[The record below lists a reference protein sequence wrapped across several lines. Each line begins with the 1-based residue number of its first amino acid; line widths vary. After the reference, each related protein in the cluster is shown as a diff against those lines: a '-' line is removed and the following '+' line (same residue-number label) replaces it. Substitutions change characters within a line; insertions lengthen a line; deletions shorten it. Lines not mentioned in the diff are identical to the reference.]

1 MGRAASQSPQSALFH
16 NPRRKMPALRLCK
29 GRVRLSLRLTLCLGL
44 GFGYFA
50 PAQAQPAGRRATN
63 IAAILAYPNFYHMRP
78 ILIVGTVAQ
87 QPNGEFRVSDSSGS
101 LRLIPQGNAPD
112 GLDEVRGQ
120 FWDIGRMKPDDP
132 RLAGYDLR
140 ATFHL
145 DPEGAWPRPGEV
157 TAVIASGAS
166 AITPAALPTGI
177 ASVPGS
183 TKSPGF
189 APVAVRS
196 IVLDAPR
203 YADQKVMITG
213 QFYGR
218 NLNGDLPDAPRQSR
232 YDFVLRSADAS
243 IWVTNLRPKGKDANG
258 KNFEFGLDARLDTG
272 KWLQI
277 SGTVRKGRG
286 LLWIDGEA
294 GTLALAQRPTDTVV
308 EEEPPVRVPAAPA
321 SEVVFSAP
329 TADET
334 DVPPA
339 TNVRIQF
346 SRDLDPA
353 TLKGRIRVGYIA
365 AGANPGNPIAQTV
378 DFTAI
383 YSAFNRVVE
392 LKFAKPLQ
400 QFRTLKVELLDG
412 ILGTDQQGLKP
423 WTLTFEVGG
432 S

>member
-1 MGRAASQSPQSALFH
+1 MGRAASQSPQSALFVDV
-16 NPRRKMPALRLCK
+16 RRKLPALRPCE
-29 GRVRLSLRLTLCLGL
+29 GRVLRLTVCLALGL
-44 GFGYFA
+44 GYFA
-50 PAQAQPAGRRATN
+50 SAQAQPAGRRATN

-78 ILIVGTVAQ
+78 ILLVGTVAQ
-87 QPNGEFRVSDSSGS
+87 LPNGEFRVSDNSGS

-140 ATFHL
+140 ATFHV

-166 AITPAALPTGI
+166 AITPATLPTGL

-183 TKSPGF
+183 TKTPGF
-189 APVAVRS
+189 APVSVRS

-243 IWVTNLRPKGKDANG
+243 IWVTNLRPKGKDAKG

-294 GTLALAQRPTDTVV
+294 GTLAPAQAPTDTVV
-308 EEEPPVRVPAAPA
+308 EEEPPIRVPAAPA

-334 DVPPA
+334 DVPTA

-353 TLKGRIRVGYIA
+353 TLRGRIRVGYLA
-365 AGANPGNPIAQTV
+365 AGGDPGNPIAQTV
-378 DFTAI
+378 DFTAN